1 MTTTPMNMNELL
13 DQLKRSKDNVADFVI
28 HNLNDK
34 TGHVL
39 QLLERCDIDT
49 LNELKQYM
57 MNDQKHLCHI
67 MRERRMNY
75 VNRVRRQYQAEM
87 RKNKKNGMK
96 NEKIQEDNFIDF
108 SEDPDD
114 SHNLSYGVSL
124 ISSRIDDISKII
136 KRKQNEL
143 EEIQKRNHPFNT
155 LMSYIFQ

>member
-1 MTTTPMNMNELL
+1 MPTTPMNMNELL

-57 MNDQKHLCHI
+57 ANDQKHLCYI
-67 MRERRMNY
+67 INERRMNY

-87 RKNKKNGMK
+87 KKNEKNGIK
-96 NEKIQEDNFIDF
+96 NEKIQDNFIDF
-108 SEDPDD
+108 SEDPHD